1 MKRKKFYLGIA
12 LFIVVA
18 LIALTVKNEFFK
30 EEIPPEL
37 LINKLNGIAEVNFET
52 PLTLLDKSTT
62 TLEEYQGKI
71 LIINFWA
78 SWCGPCQE
86 EAPDLKT
93 FYEQK
98 PKNVELLAINA
109 TSYDSRENAMKF
121 QQLYDL
127 NFPIF
132 LDTDRSLGKSSE
144 VIAFPTT
151 LIIDQKGILRHT
163 IEGQLTQQDLQQLIS
178 EL

>member
-1 MKRKKFYLGIA
+1 MRRKKFFIGIA
-12 LFIVVA
+12 LLVVVTLLA
-18 LIALTVKNEFFK
+18 ITVKNELFK
-30 EEIPPEL
+30 EVDPPQ
-37 LINKLNGIAEVNFET
+37 LIVEKQNGVTGVNFDT
-52 PLTLLDKSTT
+52 PLTRLDKSTT
-62 TLEEYQGKI
+62 TLKEYQGKI

-98 PKNVELLAINA
+98 PNNVELLAINETA
-109 TSYDSRENAMKF
+109 YDSRENAIKF

-132 LDTDRSLGKSSE
+132 LDDDRSLGKSSK

-151 LIIDQKGILRHT
+151 LIVDAQGILRHT
-163 IEGQLTQQDLQQLIS
+163 IEGQLTLQDLQQLIS

>member
-1 MKRKKFYLGIA
+1 MKRKKF
-12 LFIVVA
+12 FIGMAFVVVVA
-18 LIALTVKNEFFK
+18 LLAITVKNELFK
-30 EEIPPEL
+30 EEDPPQ
-37 LINKLNGIAEVNFET
+37 LIVEKQNGMTGVNFET
-52 PLTLLDKSTT
+52 PLTRLDKSTT
-62 TLEEYQGKI
+62 TLKEYQGKI

-78 SWCGPCQE
+78 SWCGPCQA

-109 TSYDSRENAMKF
+109 TSYDSRENALKF
-121 QQLYDL
+121 QQLYNL

-132 LDTDRSLGKSSE
+132 LDEDRSLGKSSK

-151 LIIDQKGILRHT
+151 LIVDAEGIVRHT

-178 EL
+178 DL

>member
-1 MKRKKFYLGIA
+1 MRRKKFFIGIA
-12 LFIVVA
+12 LLVVVT
-18 LIALTVKNEFFK
+18 LLTITVKNEVFK
-30 EEIPPEL
+30 EVDPPQ
-37 LINKLNGIAEVNFET
+37 LIVEQNGVTGVNFDT
-52 PLTLLDKSTT
+52 PLTRLDKSTT
-62 TLEEYQGKI
+62 TLKEYQGKI

-98 PKNVELLAINA
+98 PNNVELLAINA
-109 TSYDSRENAMKF
+109 TSYDSRENAFKF

-132 LDTDRSLGKSSE
+132 LDDDRSLGKSSK

-151 LIIDQKGILRHT
+151 LIVDAQGILRHT
-163 IEGQLTQQDLQQLIS
+163 IEGQLTLQDLQQLIS